1 MRDFLFASGDEA
13 LASVLPGSVYNVIKY
28 ANPVVGSP
36 SQEEQCY
43 LSTLFQCFSTNNW
56 ILISASAKS
65 Y

>member
-43 LSTLFQCFSTNNW
+43 LRVPFS
-56 ILISASAKS
+56 SASLLIIRS
-65 Y
+65 